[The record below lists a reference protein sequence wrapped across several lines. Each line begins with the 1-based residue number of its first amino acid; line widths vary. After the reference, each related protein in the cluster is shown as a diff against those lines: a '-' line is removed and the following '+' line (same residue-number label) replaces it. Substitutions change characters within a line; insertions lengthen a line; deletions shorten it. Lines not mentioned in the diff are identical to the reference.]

1 MTEKK
6 NFVKLYNGRIHN
18 NDSIRPA
25 IHSTCY
31 KCNADYTYNEKQK
44 YELVNIL
51 VHGGNYDS
59 YVLRNI
65 KTGKIVNST
74 RIAVI
79 ITVSIT
85 DWSTKIAASITAG
98 NGSID
103 FQELR
108 KQLETCGIKTIEKA
122 LQLFDQAKAGNDQAA
137 YDLFNYMFN
146 ADMTGKMQDVL
157 ALGTSCKLNPHCK
170 MNQKIKGSI
179 CEWCYAENMRKTTA
193 YKQAFNTYVLCTYL
207 FPENQ
212 IPYINRTMFRFESF
226 ADLLNDIQ
234 LRNYINIAFKNS
246 HVSCALWTK
255 RPAFLHSVL
264 WKHYSGMKPSNLSI
278 VVSSLYLNVVADY
291 KGRYLLR
298 DNTDMIDHI
307 FTVFTAEYALQNNIT
322 IHCGSAI
329 CINCR
334 RCYSKETEFYVN
346 EIVKQ
351 QAAIYYAAIG
361 KEYHGRK

>member
-1 MTEKK
+1 MKK
-6 NFVKLYNGRIHN
+6 ESVTLYNGHVHN

-31 KCNADYTYNEKQK
+31 KCNKDYNYNPKHV
-44 YELVNIL
+44 YELIDIKVNN
-51 VHGGNYDS
+51 GKYDT
-59 YVLRNI
+59 YVLKNI
-65 KTGKIVNST
+65 KTGKTCFSLK
-74 RIAVI
+74 IAVI

-85 DWSTKIAASITAG
+85 DWSAKIAASITAG
-98 NGSID
+98 NGQID
-103 FQELR
+103 FQELK

-122 LQLFDQAKAGNDQAA
+122 LQLFESAKAGNDQAA

-179 CEWCYAENMRKTTA
+179 CEWCYAENMRRTTA

-234 LRNYINIAFKNS
+234 LRNYINIAAKNN
-246 HVSCALWTK
+246 HVECGIFTK
-255 RPAFLHSVL
+255 RPAFLYNTL
-264 WKHYSGMKPSNLSI
+264 FKYYAGLKPENLNVI
-278 VVSSLYLNVVADY
+278 VSSLYLNVIADY
-291 KGRYLLR
+291 KGRFMLADGR
-298 DNTDMIDHI
+298 DMINHI
-307 FTVFTAEYALQNNIT
+307 FTVFTADYALKHNIV
-322 IHCGSAI
+322 IHCGTSI

-334 RCYSKETEFYVN
+334 RCYSSDTEFYVN